1 MPSTLDRDD
10 PWLAEWHRIV
20 AEKDLPA
27 LEGLLALDI
36 ELGAPPYWDKLKGR
50 PMVHHLLGLII
61 HTIEDFTYHREWCAY
76 PDEGPDEGRK
86 GGEYALE
93 FTGHV
98 AEHNLQGIDLISVDT
113 EGVIQRFE
121 VLMRPVNTVIEL
133 RNIIAPKMAEF
144 LGRKD

>member
-1 MPSTLDRDD
+1 MSRTNDRDD
-10 PWLAEWHRIV
+10 PWLDEWHRIV
-20 AEKDLPA
+20 AEGDLAA
-27 LEGLLALDI
+27 LEGLLAEDI

-50 PMVHHLLGLII
+50 PMVHHLLGLIV
-61 HTIEDFTYHREWCAY
+61 HTIEDFTYHREWC
-76 PDEGPDEGRK
+76 E

-98 AEHNLQGIDLISVDT
+98 GEHNLQGIDLISVD
-113 EGVIQRFE
+113 EQGVIQRFE

-144 LGRKD
+144 LSRKG